1 MQVEQRTPR
10 GTVHEA
16 TVAATISV
24 VKAVRQSTPPR
35 SVNKPSQE
43 VDAFELGRELLTPA
57 RLNAWH
63 AFLTSH
69 KALETILSREL
80 ESACGLPLAWFDVL
94 AQLCMAPAQRL
105 TMTHL
110 ASAILFSKS
119 GLTRLIDRMEEAGL
133 VKRLAF
139 PGDRRSLHIAL
150 ADAGAEKYRQALPIH
165 LETVKRHFAE
175 HIQESEAVAVESALE
190 RIATAARTECGL

>member
-1 MQVEQRTPR
+1 MEQRMPR
-10 GTVHEA
+10 GAVDAA
-16 TVAATISV
+16 TVAATISG
-24 VKAVRQSTPPR
+24 VKAARQSTPPR
-35 SVNKPSQE
+35 SANGPSKE
-43 VDAFELGRELLTPA
+43 VDTFELGRELLTPA

-94 AQLCMAPAQRL
+94 AQLHLAPARRL

-119 GLTRLIDRMEEAGL
+119 G
-133 VKRLAF
+133 
-139 PGDRRSLHIAL
+139 
-150 ADAGAEKYRQALPIH
+150 
-165 LETVKRHFAE
+165 
-175 HIQESEAVAVESALE
+175 
-190 RIATAARTECGL
+190 